1 MVDNRYMK
9 FFKNKKRIN
18 VENELMRAQRERI
31 EMLKAEVA
39 RLEKEIEGFKQ
50 RENGINEVLSFA
62 KERAES
68 YERETRLR
76 YTLERER
83 LSAYR
88 EKWQKRLRELKDADR
103 LGEEILECNEYF
115 EHVGLELKN
124 IIEGEEDASSEPK
137 GSYFSELNRLKEIGM
152 TETDETTLSETDLN
166 KLLLQFRGN

>member
-1 MVDNRYMK
+1 MK
-9 FFKNKKRIN
+9 LFKKKNKVS

-31 EMLKAEVA
+31 EILKADIVRLENEVA
-39 RLEKEIEGFKQ
+39 GYRQ
-50 RENGINEVLSFA
+50 RENSINEVLAFA

-103 LGEEILECNEYF
+103 LGEEIIECNEYF
-115 EHVGLELKN
+115 EHVGLELKK
-124 IIEGEEDASSEPK
+124 IVEGEENASPEPND
-137 GSYFSELNRLKEIGM
+137 SYSLELSRLKEIGV
-152 TETDETTLSETDLN
+152 TESEETVLSETDLN